1 MKKPTYKRGDAA
13 AYYAWLE
20 HQEGP
25 VYNLAARF
33 RPWEIYKLQ
42 GRDTY
47 VRVVE
52 YEANDKHEL
61 LQVQYLDPKYDGR
74 VIPVV
79 PRQIDLWGV
88 LGFEQPPV
96 EEPKAA

>member
-1 MKKPTYKRGDAA
+1 MKQPTYKRGDAA

-25 VYNLAARF
+25 VYDLAARF

-47 VRVVE
+47 VRVID
-52 YEANDKHEL
+52 YEANENVEL
-61 LQVQYLDPKYDGR
+61 LQVETLDEKR
-74 VIPVV
+74 FVLPVV
-79 PRQIDLWGV
+79 PHQIDLWGV
-88 LGFEQPPV
+88 LGFEEPPD
-96 EEPKAA
+96 EQDAA

>member
-52 YEANDKHEL
+52 YEADEKVEL
-61 LQVQYLDPKYDGR
+61 LQVETLDEQR
-74 VIPVV
+74 FVIPVV
-79 PRQIDLWGV
+79 PHQIDLWGV
-88 LGFEQPPV
+88 LGFEEPPV
-96 EEPKAA
+96 EQDAA

>member
-25 VYNLAARF
+25 VYTLAARF

-42 GRDTY
+42 GRDIY
-47 VRVVE
+47 VTVVE
-52 YEANDKHEL
+52 HESDGTHEL
-61 LQVQYLDPKYDGR
+61 LQVRYLDPKYDGR
-74 VIPVV
+74 IIGVTPH
-79 PRQIDLWGV
+79 QIDLWGV
-88 LGFEQPPV
+88 LGFEEPPA
-96 EEPKAA
+96 EQDAA

>member
-25 VYNLAARF
+25 VHYLAARF

-42 GRDTY
+42 GRNTY
-47 VRVVE
+47 VRVVD
-52 YEANDKHEL
+52 YEADENVEL
-61 LQVQYLDPKYDGR
+61 LQVETLDEKR
-74 VIPVV
+74 FVLPVV
-79 PRQIDLWGV
+79 PHQIDLWGV
-88 LGFEQPPV
+88 LGFEEPPA
-96 EEPKAA
+96 EQDAA